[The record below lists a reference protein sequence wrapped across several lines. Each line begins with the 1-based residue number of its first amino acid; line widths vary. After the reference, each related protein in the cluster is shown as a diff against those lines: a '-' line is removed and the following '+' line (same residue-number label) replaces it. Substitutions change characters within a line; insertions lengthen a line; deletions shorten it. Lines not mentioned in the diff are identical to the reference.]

1 MANLLPSLSSD
12 DENGTNFADDVDED
26 EDEDEEV
33 NVDFGGLVSLEYQ
46 LTRSIKPE

>member
-26 EDEDEEV
+26 EDEEV
-33 NVDFGGLVSLEYQ
+33 NVDFGGVVSLEYH
-46 LTRSIKPE
+46 